1 MTFNDYSNWKYF
13 YANNEKISHGGPG
26 TVSVADSFITAQR
39 KGMQSVPEMKLDL
52 EERFVQGQSEDWD
65 RTNTGPSGLS
75 RLFVDQFL
83 NHSWGCWLGLVIDW
97 QDNWQLSEKILYCEV
112 VRINR
117 FGINQWIISHCEFRK
132 WHISSPPLASQCWLE
147 LIVLNWI
154 VNYNRQTNP
163 S

>member
-1 MTFNDYSNWKYF
+1 MTFRDYSNWKYF
-13 YANNEKISHGGPG
+13 YANNEKISQGSPG
-26 TVSVADSFITAQR
+26 TLSVVQSFMATER
-39 KGMQSVPEMKLDL
+39 KGMQSAVSPGDEVWLGRKVCSRPEWRL
-52 EERFVQGQSEDWD
+52 RQNQH
-65 RTNTGPSGLS
+65 GPSGLS

-132 WHISSPPLASQCWLE
+132 WHISSTPPPSSLSQIE
-147 LIVLNWI
+147 
-154 VNYNRQTNP
+154 
-163 S
+163 

>member
-1 MTFNDYSNWKYF
+1 MTFNDYCNCWKYF
-13 YANNEKISHGGPG
+13 YANNEKISHGRVEGWWEFYQDWKKRD
-26 TVSVADSFITAQR
+26 A
-39 KGMQSVPEMKLDL
+39 VPVPVMKFDF

-83 NHSWGCWLGLVIDW
+83 NHSWGCWLVIDW
-97 QDNWQLSEKILYCEV
+97 QDNWQLSEKILSCEAA
-112 VRINR
+112 RINR

-132 WHISSPPLASQCWLE
+132 WHISSPPLDSQCWLE